1 MYVSS
6 RRTNIHI
13 QLGEPEEPLRRPKPM
28 AALGKM
34 YVYIYIYTQV
44 SICPAATILKCD
56 CAIVCG
62 KAAEFTAIDRENL
75 GIHEPL
81 GKPTI
86 IAHLKVLPKHR
97 QAITLHTY

>member
-1 MYVSS
+1 MYISS
-6 RRTNIHI
+6 RRTNIYI
-13 QLGEPEEPLRRPKPM
+13 QLGEPEEPLRRPNPM
-28 AALGKM
+28 AALKKK
-34 YVYIYIYTQV
+34 VYIYIYTQV

-81 GKPTI
+81 GKPTNI
-86 IAHLKVLPKHR
+86 SHLQVLPKHR